1 MKKATVG
8 IVLFNP
14 EVETINKNIELLKK
28 QFDNIILF
36 DNTNDDNSKLF
47 ENNDNVIYMSECKNA
62 GIAYALN
69 QIMEKADELG
79 QQREDRRCAQVRKR
93 YGISRPDRER
103 SGADMGELSSG
114 A

>member
-47 ENNDNVIYMSECKNA
+47 ENNDNVIYMSE
-62 GIAYALN
+62 
-69 QIMEKADELG
+69 
-79 QQREDRRCAQVRKR
+79 
-93 YGISRPDRER
+93 
-103 SGADMGELSSG
+103 
-114 A
+114 

>member
-36 DNTNDDNSKLF
+36 DNYLHNSNCF
-47 ENNDNVIYMSECKNA
+47 F
-62 GIAYALN
+62 
-69 QIMEKADELG
+69 
-79 QQREDRRCAQVRKR
+79 R
-93 YGISRPDRER
+93 
-103 SGADMGELSSG
+103 
-114 A
+114 